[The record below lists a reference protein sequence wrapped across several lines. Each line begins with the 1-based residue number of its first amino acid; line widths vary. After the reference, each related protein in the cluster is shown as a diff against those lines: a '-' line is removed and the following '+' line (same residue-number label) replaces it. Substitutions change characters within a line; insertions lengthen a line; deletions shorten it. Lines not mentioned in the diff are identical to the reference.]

1 VAEGLTGAQHRLRIG
16 EDRIDF
22 RFYRDGRI
30 ARFETRGQIALRIER
45 VSEPTA
51 NGSCRVPGVG
61 RQTPCLLALPPVRS
75 LESAQA
81 SYFAW
86 PSF

>member
-1 VAEGLTGAQHRLRIG
+1 VAEGLTGARHRSRIG

-22 RFYRDGRI
+22 RFYRDGKI
-30 ARFETRGQIALRIER
+30 ARFETQGQNALER

-81 SYFAW
+81 SYFTW